1 MPILLRCHPGI
12 GPAVTGTALV
22 AKDNFSARYDLDRK
36 SGTFSR
42 PTHAL
47 AGQSYI
53 GRILVLDQAK
63 GAVGLCAGAYLLS
76 DTGRSDWYRNL
87 EARPEVSLEIGGER
101 RDTMARPVPADDAAN
116 AVVRAAMVAKYQPGY
131 EENLAEWSERASLVR
146 IEWPA
151 EP

>member
-1 MPILLRCHPGI
+1 MASIASLADTEYCYLTT
-12 GPAVTGTALV
+12 TGRRSGEPHRMEIWFV
-22 AKDNFSARYDLDRK
+22 AHDD
-36 SGTFSR
+36 
-42 PTHAL
+42 
-47 AGQSYI
+47 
-53 GRILVLDQAK
+53 
-63 GAVGLCAGAYLLS
+63 GAFLLS

-101 RDTMARPVPADDAAN
+101 RDTMARPVSADDAAN

-131 EENLAEWSERASLVR
+131 EEDLAEWSVRAFLVR